1 MQSLRMIFSMGDPEQ
16 KAVVVLD
23 GIVDALGVI
32 VGLTRLHLPGQQCL
46 PAPSRSRGSEPPS
59 ESLCR
64 LTTGRIVPRDT
75 VDTEFPM
82 CANCMNVAAS
92 LIVTTEHIGGRL
104 RARST

>member
-1 MQSLRMIFSMGDPEQ
+1 MIFSMGDPEQ

-92 LIVTTEHIGGRL
+92 LIVTAEHIGGRL
-104 RARST
+104 RARSTQRG